1 MGTSGNILVS
11 VEVLTEF
18 KLVACLMVGL
28 VEAVTL
34 VLNLEAEV
42 VEVIEISEKAD
53 PLPLS
58 RDSLLLE
65 GSLVLPLPLWL
76 LDTLITVFIA
86 ALLLLKSHTSITE
99 SSSLI
104 AEDEAAIEA
113 AERSSPLKGAD
124 FGRSRTGR
132 RLRFFFMADIGLGPV
147 NKKMYSIF

>member
-58 RDSLLLE
+58 RDSLLTLL
-65 GSLVLPLPLWL
+65 GSLALHCDLKCGKKVH
-76 LDTLITVFIA
+76 DFSSKKYHVFFCI
-86 ALLLLKSHTSITE
+86 LEQK
-99 SSSLI
+99 
-104 AEDEAAIEA
+104 
-113 AERSSPLKGAD
+113 
-124 FGRSRTGR
+124 
-132 RLRFFFMADIGLGPV
+132 
-147 NKKMYSIF
+147 

>member
-11 VEVLTEF
+11 DVLTEF

-28 VEAVTL
+28 EAVTL
-34 VLNLEAEV
+34 VLNLETEV
-42 VEVIEISEKAD
+42 VEVIEISEKAE

-58 RDSLLLE
+58 RDSLLL
-65 GSLVLPLPLWL
+65 GSLVLPLLL

-86 ALLLLKSHTSITE
+86 ALLLLKSQTSMTE

-113 AERSSPLKGAD
+113 AESSSPLKGAD

-132 RLRFFFMADIGLGPV
+132 RLRFFFMADIGFGPI
-147 NKKMYSIF
+147 NSKKKFCKKLYL

>member
-1 MGTSGNILVS
+1 ML
-11 VEVLTEF
+11 
-18 KLVACLMVGL
+18 
-28 VEAVTL
+28 
-34 VLNLEAEV
+34 
-42 VEVIEISEKAD
+42 
-53 PLPLS
+53 
-58 RDSLLLE
+58 
-65 GSLVLPLPLWL
+65 L

-86 ALLLLKSHTSITE
+86 ALLLLKSQTSITE

-147 NKKMYSIF
+147 NTKKMYSIF

>member
-58 RDSLLLE
+58 RDSLLL

-76 LDTLITVFIA
+76 LETLITVFIA
-86 ALLLLKSHTSITE
+86 ALLLLKSQTSMTE

-113 AERSSPLKGAD
+113 AESSSPLKGAD

-132 RLRFFFMADIGLGPV
+132 RLRFFFMADIG
-147 NKKMYSIF
+147 F

>member
-11 VEVLTEF
+11 VLTEF
-18 KLVACLMVGL
+18 KLVACLIVGL
-28 VEAVTL
+28 EAVTL

-58 RDSLLLE
+58 RDSLLL

-86 ALLLLKSHTSITE
+86 ALLLLKSQTSMTE

-113 AERSSPLKGAD
+113 AESSSPLKGAD

-132 RLRFFFMADIGLGPV
+132 RLRFFFMADIGFGPI
-147 NKKMYSIF
+147 NCKKKVL

>member
-28 VEAVTL
+28 EAVTL

-58 RDSLLLE
+58 RDSLLTLL
-65 GSLVLPLPLWL
+65 GSLALHCDLKCGKKVH
-76 LDTLITVFIA
+76 DFSSKKYHVFFCI
-86 ALLLLKSHTSITE
+86 LEQK
-99 SSSLI
+99 
-104 AEDEAAIEA
+104 
-113 AERSSPLKGAD
+113 
-124 FGRSRTGR
+124 
-132 RLRFFFMADIGLGPV
+132 
-147 NKKMYSIF
+147 

>member
-58 RDSLLLE
+58 RDSLLTLL
-65 GSLVLPLPLWL
+65 GSL
-76 LDTLITVFIA
+76 
-86 ALLLLKSHTSITE
+86 ALHCDLKSGKKVHD
-99 SSSLI
+99 L
-104 AEDEAAIEA
+104 
-113 AERSSPLKGAD
+113 SP
-124 FGRSRTGR
+124 
-132 RLRFFFMADIGLGPV
+132 
-147 NKKMYSIF
+147 KKMSFFCTILELCFSQKMNINSL